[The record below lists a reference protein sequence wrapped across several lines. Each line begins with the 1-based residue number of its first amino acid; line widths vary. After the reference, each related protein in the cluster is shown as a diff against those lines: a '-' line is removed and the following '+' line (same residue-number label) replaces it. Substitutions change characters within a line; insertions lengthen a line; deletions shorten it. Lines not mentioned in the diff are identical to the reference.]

1 MTKIIKWTVTEEP
14 NIGYEATTVPAPQ
27 EEVAQLRPEVA
38 DMTEDEYI
46 QFIIEKDVMPKNP
59 ANIRIEDI

>member
-1 MTKIIKWTVTEEP
+1 MAKIIKWTVTEGPE
-14 NIGYEATTVPAPQ
+14 IGYEATTVPAPQ

-46 QFIIEKDVMPKNP
+46 QFIIDKDVMPKNP
-59 ANIRIEDI
+59 SNVHIVDL